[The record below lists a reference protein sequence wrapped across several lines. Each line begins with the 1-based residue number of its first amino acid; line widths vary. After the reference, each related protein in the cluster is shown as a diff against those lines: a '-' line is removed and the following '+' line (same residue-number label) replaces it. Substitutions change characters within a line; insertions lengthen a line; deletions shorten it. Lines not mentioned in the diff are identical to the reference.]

1 MQIARK
7 FREISRIGLQLVA
20 IALLAQLLIQ
30 TSPQAGTGSSM
41 SGMSGRT
48 TGDAIGAL
56 VV

>member
-1 MQIARK
+1 MKMTHK

-30 TSPQAGTGSSM
+30 TSPQAGTGNS
-41 SGMSGRT
+41 MSGRT